1 MSLATTTHNTPAPAF
16 FYNDQTIQSAYSFAE
31 YTDAHQW
38 RTSGKIW
45 LDILFVH
52 PENGTPASV
61 RVAKSNLILC
71 QPKEV
76 IEAIVHREIKTFL
89 QYPLSVYDYV

>member
-1 MSLATTTHNTPAPAF
+1 MTPATHTNQAPAF
-16 FYNDQTIQSAYSFAE
+16 MHNQHAIQAAYSFAE
-31 YTDAHQW
+31 YTETPRW
-38 RTSGKIW
+38 SSSGKIW

-52 PENGTPASV
+52 PENDTPANV

-76 IEAIVHREIKTFL
+76 IEAIVYREIKSFL
-89 QYPLSVYDYV
+89 QYPLSTYDYV

>member
-1 MSLATTTHNTPAPAF
+1 MNRATTHAQQAPAF
-16 FYNDQTIQSAYSFAE
+16 MHNEQAIQAAYSFAE

-38 RTSGKIW
+38 SNSGKIW

-52 PENGTPASV
+52 PENETPASV
-61 RVAKSNLILC
+61 RVAKSNLILF

-76 IEAIVHREIKTFL
+76 IEAIVYREIKSFL
-89 QYPLSVYDYV
+89 QFPLSAYDYE

>member
-1 MSLATTTHNTPAPAF
+1 MSLATGTHNIPAPAF
-16 FYNDQTIQSAYSFAE
+16 IYNDHAIQADYSFAE
-31 YTDAHQW
+31 YTDTHRWNA
-38 RTSGKIW
+38 SGKIW

-52 PENGTPASV
+52 PENGTPATV

-76 IEAIVHREIKTFL
+76 IEAIVYREVKSFL
-89 QYPLSVYDYV
+89 QYPLPVYDYV

>member
-1 MSLATTTHNTPAPAF
+1 MSNATQTNSKQAPAF
-16 FYNDQTIQSAYSFAE
+16 IYNEMPIQADYSFAE
-31 YTDAHQW
+31 YNDRYQW
-38 RTSGKIW
+38 NSNKVW

-52 PENGTPASV
+52 PENGTPANV

-76 IEAIVHREIKTFL
+76 IEAIVYREIKSFL
-89 QYPLSVYDYV
+89 QYPLSTYDYV